1 MFARVTAILAMLA
14 LALALPTAPASAHG
28 GTYVGPGSELPAGP
42 GTPAPRG
49 PAPGPSTRGGSPTAS
64 IDPSAWQQWWAF
76 HRDAFLNLKS
86 TLARHAV
93 RTDEAFFGVA
103 GGLRRGDENRPTE
116 LLRKRVVPALLS
128 ALARERNPDV
138 LTGTALALAKIAEP
152 ADDPDGRIPVA
163 LRSLLA
169 SANQE
174 VAESAAIAL
183 GIHAHASSAPLLA
196 ALLADDAI
204 ARTQARTPQIPTRT
218 RAFAA
223 YALGIL
229 GQRTSNTDVRRFIV
243 RALCSSLQSEV
254 APASNDVRVA
264 CTLALGLVRIE
275 PERLAGSFGGA
286 PDDSLASSREAELR
300 WLRPRLD
307 DARAPETIRAHL
319 PVALARIAR
328 GGAAELSIDLERRFV
343 SALGPA
349 TSDGTLMQQSS
360 GIALGLL
367 LDNDQDEIDRTGISS
382 LQRLAREGGPLARR
396 WALISLARAAARDGT
411 HSGGGRDGS
420 TLREVRAFLAGELNR
435 SNGLL
440 RPWCGLA
447 LGVLEANRIALGE
460 AAAPETVRILRTAL
474 DEHSGPTEAGA
485 YCLALAL
492 SHDATSRERILTEA
506 RAVQDEELQSHACLA
521 LGILDGRESILP
533 LRAIAA
539 ESRLRPLVMRDASIA
554 LGLLG
559 DHALVPAML
568 AWLREAPNGALLAA
582 VADALGWVGDARAIE
597 PLCALVD
604 DRDVPDRVRAFA
616 AVALGR
622 ICDRELLPWTASLAR
637 DLNWALVPTSLF
649 DPAAGTGIMDLF

>member
-1 MFARVTAILAMLA
+1 MFTRVTAIPATLAIA
-14 LALALPTAPASAHG
+14 LALLPASAAAHG
-28 GTYVGPGSELPAGP
+28 GTYVGPGSGIPAGP
-42 GTPAPRG
+42 GTPAPGG
-49 PAPGPSTRGGSPTAS
+49 PAAGPNTSGGSPTAS
-64 IDPSAWQQWWAF
+64 VDPSAWQQWWAF

-86 TLARHAV
+86 ALTRNSV

-103 GGLRRGDENRPTE
+103 AALRRGDERRPSD
-116 LLRKRVVPALLS
+116 LLRKRVVPALLA
-128 ALARERNPDV
+128 ALERERNPDV
-138 LTGTALALAKIAEP
+138 LTGAALALAKIAEP
-152 ADDPDGRIPVA
+152 ADDPEGRIPVA
-163 LRSLLA
+163 LRGLLA

-183 GIHAHASSAPLLA
+183 GIHAHPSAAPLLV
-196 ALLADDAI
+196 ALLADDPL
-204 ARTQARTPQIPTRT
+204 ARAQARAAQIPTRT

-229 GQRTSNTDVRRFIV
+229 GQRTNNTDARRLIV
-243 RALCSSLQSEV
+243 RALCSSLQSEAV
-254 APASNDVRVA
+254 SASNDVRVA

-275 PERLAGSFGGA
+275 PERLAGPVGVA
-286 PDDSLASSREAELR
+286 TDESLASSREAELR

-319 PVALARIAR
+319 PVALARIAH
-328 GGAAELSIDLERRFV
+328 GGAAEFSIDLERRFV
-343 SALGPA
+343 SALGA
-349 TSDGTLMQQSS
+349 ASSDGTLMQQSS

-367 LDNDQDEIDRTGISS
+367 LDNDQDELDRSGIAS
-382 LQRLAREGGPLARR
+382 LQRVAREGGPFARR

-411 HSGGGRDGS
+411 HSGGGRDGA
-420 TLREVRAFLAGELNR
+420 TLREVRTFLANELER

-460 AAAPETVRILRTAL
+460 AAAPETLRTLRVAL
-474 DEHSGPTEAGA
+474 EKHAGPTEAGA

-492 SHDATSRERILTEA
+492 SHDAASRERILTEA
-506 RAVQDEELQSHACLA
+506 RAVQDEELQSQACLA
-521 LGILDGRESILP
+521 LGILDSRESILP
-533 LRAIAA
+533 LRTIVA

-559 DHALVPAML
+559 DHALVPSLL
-568 AWLREAPNGALLAA
+568 AWLRDAPNGALLAA

-622 ICDRELLPWTASLAR
+622 LCDRELLPWTASLAR

-649 DPAAGTGIMDLF
+649 DPSAGTGILDLF